1 MMKKPMILAAAL
13 AVAFSSVTPA
23 LAQRSAYD
31 PGSYWDVGMIDVEE
45 GQFEN
50 YMDWINTEW
59 KKQQEWFKSKGY
71 IQDYHILSNGY
82 KRGEEPDLYL
92 ITVYSEIPTPA
103 KEKKMQ
109 DEFIAA
115 QQKDEHKLDAES
127 GVRNKMRT
135 IMGGMLLRE
144 LTLKK

>member
-1 MMKKPMILAAAL
+1 
-13 AVAFSSVTPA
+13 
-23 LAQRSAYD
+23 
-31 PGSYWDVGMIDVEE
+31 
-45 GQFEN
+45 
-50 YMDWINTEW
+50 
-59 KKQQEWFKSKGY
+59 
-71 IQDYHILSNGY
+71 
-82 KRGEEPDLYL
+82 
-92 ITVYSEIPTPA
+92 
-103 KEKKMQ
+103 MQ